1 MEGSSSQSGSSSS
14 NTIPEIHDSVF
25 SYKTASHENFFNN
38 SILLKLEEDGFT
50 TPDEKAKE
58 LIKELTDIKFL
69 SALKLLFENLQ
80 NEFSPRILRDTL
92 VTLADPTPF
101 DFYAKQS
108 VTILELH
115 LRTWVTVLERICFSP
130 IVLSKELRDKVYDS
144 LSKFAE
150 IHRKTTQVIEVGLDN
165 NFRSNFNQFNQQS
178 NNQDDQIITKKRN
191 YNIDFLLIHLRDTL
205 HSLRDDETWFQEII
219 RRTKELLKAALNIT
233 PGVLSAVGVDLP
245 NDNCSILSMLTQI
258 RKCLSFKYP
267 VAPYYVDWRIMLMIQ
282 HNLFTWSEGTETII
296 SKKFCELVLMEH
308 LWGFLEREWIDVTN
322 KSILD
327 SQTKFDEVSN
337 KVTKALKNTGSFL
350 NDLAGN
356 EPIALPHTLWFGIL
370 DLAQNL
376 IQNSTQTSTYG
387 LCYYL
392 AIESLNKAPSSFI
405 QFKAVEI
412 LLHLHNI
419 DSKMFSMI
427 EDDFDQY
434 IKKLN
439 ENKSSDFSEKFQ
451 NLLLFIKEKY
461 LEDLKISSENIGKEK
476 KGKGKSLNK
485 NSYLKTEQAS
495 NSNVIDI
502 IADEMTCPIS
512 SEPEDQLCILKC
524 QHILS
529 LNNLKLLK
537 QKICPKCREKIEEN
551 DIRYLPQNSIYKNL
565 YTKFSESGHIIPPIK
580 SENSDQIYDS
590 DDSDNSEADLILTK
604 KKKSINSIIKLNSNI
619 SLSSILS
626 RNSKKHHPTYQN
638 IIKEINEK
646 HYEKAESLCKEFL
659 NFFPKSYSL
668 RCILGYTYRCLKNYE
683 QAHFYLKEAINL
695 KPKEP
700 IAYLIC
706 GEIFFWQS
714 DYEEA
719 ICNLE
724 KSKNYKA
731 KINNLHI
738 ILGNS
743 YSFNKQHY
751 YAITDYD
758 IALKN
763 NPDNY
768 LYLKN
773 SAYNYE
779 KWKDYLK
786 ALEILDKLLNINMND
801 SLILCYYG
809 EILCNMGQY
818 SKAISYFTKANIIDP
833 ENTHNL
839 NKRAIA
845 YYTLQD
851 YNKVLLDLDK
861 VIQLDPLNSLA
872 YYLKCLI
879 YYAKKDIDNAIMV
892 FKKCKELLDFN
903 DSLAKSQLFHLEYLL
918 NKNNSTELNNI
929 LTKINQ
935 ISNIKDSELL
945 ILVRCKVYVEL
956 KMYHEAMLDL
966 NLLNDKTRFFSYL
979 RISHISFIYLLREY
993 TDFWL
998 YLNVNNDYNNNNL
1011 FKLGIINEFSKYMYK
1026 ELQVYFISNL
1036 VNLNSELHQLQENDI
1051 NSLSEKIISSK
1062 NEELYLNLP
1071 MLNFSWGDYIIWK
1084 INVKEILNKD
1094 CFIKF
1099 IIKSTDSEQYKDS
1112 ELKHYER
1119 VLKYEDVLKLEGLGW
1134 IEYRL
1139 SEYYVYKKY
1148 VQLSIEINGSI
1159 NMQIDYVRGGYN
1171 EEEITYIPNIGDLLP
1186 NFHKF
1191 CPNVPETFKDKY
1203 FSRKE
1208 MENLLELKDIINHL

>member
-14 NTIPEIHDSVF
+14 NTIPEIHDSVL
-25 SYKTASHENFFNN
+25 SYNTASYENFFNN

-50 TPDEKAKE
+50 TPDGKAKE
-58 LIKELTDIKFL
+58 LIKELTEVKYL
-69 SALKLLFENLQ
+69 YALKLLFENLQ
-80 NEFSPRILRDTL
+80 NEFSPQILRDTL
-92 VTLADPTPF
+92 FALADPTPF

-108 VTILELH
+108 VTRLELH
-115 LRTWVTVLERICFSP
+115 LRTWVTVLERICFSL
-130 IVLSKELRDKVYDS
+130 IILSKELRDKVYDS

-150 IHRKTTQVIEVGLDN
+150 IHRKTTQVFEIGLDKN
-165 NFRSNFNQFNQQS
+165 YRSNFNQFNQQN

-205 HSLRDDETWFQEII
+205 HSLRDDETWIQEII
-219 RRTKELLKAALNIT
+219 RRTKELLKVALNIT
-233 PGVLSAVGVDLP
+233 PEVLSAAGVALP

-258 RKCLSFKYP
+258 RESLSFKYP
-267 VAPYYVDWRIMLMIQ
+267 VAPYYIDWRTMLIVQ
-282 HNLFTWSEGTETII
+282 HNLFTWSEGTEMII

-308 LWGFLEREWIDVTN
+308 LWSFLEREWIYITN

-376 IQNSTQTSTYG
+376 IQKSTQTSTYG

-434 IKKLN
+434 IKELN

-476 KGKGKSLNK
+476 KGKGKGKSLNK
-485 NSYLKTEQAS
+485 NSYLKREQAS
-495 NSNVIDI
+495 NSKVIDI

-590 DDSDNSEADLILTK
+590 DDSDNSEADLILAK

-626 RNSKKHHPTYQN
+626 RNSKKQHPTYQN

-668 RCILGYTYRCLKNYE
+668 RCILGYIYRCLKNYE

-714 DYEEA
+714 DYKEA
-719 ICNLE
+719 IYNLE

-731 KINNLHI
+731 KINNLYI

-743 YSFNKQHY
+743 YLFNEEHNGAY
-751 YAITDYD
+751 SNYNF
-758 IALKN
+758 ALKN

-768 LYLKN
+768 LCLKN
-773 SAYNYE
+773 NAYNYE
-779 KWKDYLK
+779 KWKYYLE
-786 ALEILDKLLNINMND
+786 ALEMLDKLLNINKDD

-809 EILCNMGQY
+809 EILCNIGQY

-845 YYTLQD
+845 YYALQD

-872 YYLKCLI
+872 YYLKCII
-879 YYAKKDIDNAIMV
+879 YCTKKDIDNAIMV
-892 FKKCKELLDFN
+892 FKKFKELLDFN
-903 DSLAKSQLFHLEYLL
+903 DTFSKIQLFHLECLL

-945 ILVRCKVYVEL
+945 TLVRCKVYVEL

-966 NLLNDKTRFFSYL
+966 NLLYSKRSGYDYRSY
-979 RISHISFIYLLREY
+979 IYLLEH
-993 TDFWL
+993 TDVLL
-998 YLNVNNDYNNNNL
+998 YLNVNNNNDYS
-1011 FKLGIINEFSKYMYK
+1011 KLGIVNGFSKHMY
-1026 ELQVYFISNL
+1026 ERLNVYFISNL

-1051 NSLSEKIISSK
+1051 NSLSDKIISSK

-1071 MLNFSWGDYIIWK
+1071 MLYFNWDSVVIWK

-1112 ELKHYER
+1112 ELKHYEH

-1134 IEYRL
+1134 IEYQL
-1139 SEYYVYKKY
+1139 LEFVYKKY

-1159 NMQIDYVRGGYN
+1159 NMQIDYVRNGYN
-1171 EEEITYIPNIGDLLP
+1171 AGTITYIPNMGDLLP
-1186 NFHKF
+1186 NFHKL
-1191 CPNVPETFKDKY
+1191 CPHVPETFKDKY

-1208 MENLLELKDIINHL
+1208 MENLLELKDIINHI

>member
-14 NTIPEIHDSVF
+14 NTIPEIHGSAVF
-25 SYKTASHENFFNN
+25 SYKTVSHENFFNN
-38 SILLKLEEDGFT
+38 SILLKLEENGFT
-50 TPDEKAKE
+50 TPDEKAEE
-58 LIKELTDIKFL
+58 LIKRLAYIKYL
-69 SALKLLFENLQ
+69 YALKLLFENLQ
-80 NEFSPRILRDTL
+80 NEFSPQILRDTL
-92 VTLADPTPF
+92 VALADPTPF

-108 VTILELH
+108 VTRLELH

-130 IVLSKELRDKVYDS
+130 IILSKELREKVYNS

-150 IHRKTTQVIEVGLDN
+150 IHRKTTQVFEIGVDN
-165 NFRSNFNQFNQQS
+165 NFRSNFNQFNQQD
-178 NNQDDQIITKKRN
+178 NNQDDHIITKKRN
-191 YNIDFLLIHLRDTL
+191 YSIDFLLIHLRDTL

-219 RRTKELLKAALNIT
+219 RRTKNLLKTALNIT
-233 PGVLSAVGVDLP
+233 PGILTTITGINLP
-245 NDNCSILSMLTQI
+245 SDCSILSILNQV
-258 RKCLSFKYP
+258 RESLSFKYP
-267 VAPYYVDWRIMLMIQ
+267 VASYYVDWRIMLIIQ
-282 HNLFTWSEGTETII
+282 RNLFTWSEGTEMII
-296 SKKFCELVLMEH
+296 SKKFCELVLMEY
-308 LWGFLEREWIDVTN
+308 LWSFLEREWIDVTN

-337 KVTKALKNTGSFL
+337 KVTKALKNTGNFL

-370 DLAQNL
+370 DLAQKL
-376 IQNSTQTSTYG
+376 IQKSTRTATYG

-427 EDDFDQY
+427 DDDFDQY

-439 ENKSSDFSEKFQ
+439 ENKSFDFSEKFQ

-461 LEDLKISSENIGKEK
+461 LEDLKILSENIGKEK
-476 KGKGKSLNK
+476 EGKGKGKSLNQ
-485 NSYLKTEQAS
+485 NSYLKREQAS

-502 IADEMTCPIS
+502 IADEMTCPVS

-551 DIRYLPQNSIYKNL
+551 NIRYLPQSSIYKNL
-565 YTKFSESGHIIPPIK
+565 YTKFSESGHIIPSIK
-580 SENSDQIYDS
+580 LENSDQIFDS
-590 DDSDNSEADLILTK
+590 DDSDNSEADLILVK

-626 RNSKKHHPTYQN
+626 RNSKKQHPTYQN

-668 RCILGYTYRCLKNYE
+668 RCILGYIYRCLKNYE
-683 QAHFYLKEAINL
+683 QAHFYLKEAVSL

-714 DYEEA
+714 NYKGA
-719 ICNLE
+719 KSNLR
-724 KSKNYKA
+724 KSRNYKA
-731 KINNLHI
+731 KINNLDI

-743 YSFNKQHY
+743 CLLDKDY
-751 YAITDYD
+751 YDAKFYYN
-758 IALKN
+758 IALENSPYNYLCLKN
-763 NPDNY
+763 NACSHA
-768 LYLKN
+768 KFGF
-773 SAYNYE
+773 YNR
-779 KWKDYLK
+779 
-786 ALEILDKLLNINMND
+786 ALEMLDKLLNINKDD

-818 SKAISYFTKANIIDP
+818 SKAISYFTKANIKDP

-861 VIQLDPLNSLA
+861 VIQLDPLNNLA
-872 YYLKCLI
+872 FYLKCLT
-879 YYAKKDIDNAIMV
+879 YYTKKDIDNAIMV
-892 FKKCKELLDFN
+892 FEKCEELLDFN
-903 DSLAKSQLFHLEYLL
+903 DILSKTLLFHLEYLL
-918 NKNNSTELNNI
+918 NKNNFTELNNI
-929 LTKINQ
+929 LTKISQ
-935 ISNIKDSELL
+935 ISNIEDIELL
-945 ILVRCKVYVEL
+945 LFVRCKVYVEL
-956 KMYHEAMLDL
+956 KMYHETILDL
-966 NLLNDKTRFFSYL
+966 NLLYGYNSIYKY
-979 RISHISFIYLLREY
+979 ISHIYIY

-998 YLNVNNDYNNNNL
+998 YLNITNDNDDL
-1011 FKLGIINEFSKYMYK
+1011 SKLGIVNGFSKQMYEK
-1026 ELQVYFISNL
+1026 QQVYFISNL
-1036 VNLNSELHQLQENDI
+1036 VNLNSELHQFTENDK
-1051 NSLSEKIISSK
+1051 NSLSGKIISSK
-1062 NEELYLNLP
+1062 NKELHLNLP
-1071 MLNFSWGDYIIWK
+1071 MLYFRRYHRIIWK
-1084 INVKEILNKD
+1084 INVKEILNRD

-1099 IIKSTDSEQYKDS
+1099 IIKSTNSGQYKDS
-1112 ELKHYER
+1112 ELEHYEH

-1134 IEYRL
+1134 IEYQL
-1139 SEYYVYKKY
+1139 PISVFESN
-1148 VQLSIEINGSI
+1148 VQPSIEINDSI
-1159 NMQIDYVRGGYN
+1159 NMQIDYYRRGYN
-1171 EEEITYIPNIGDLLP
+1171 VEETTYIPNISSMGDLLP
-1186 NFHKF
+1186 NFHNIY
-1191 CPNVPETFKDKY
+1191 PNVPETFKDKY

>member
-1 MEGSSSQSGSSSS
+1 MEGSSSQSKSSSS

-25 SYKTASHENFFNN
+25 SNKTASHENFFNN
-38 SILLKLEEDGFT
+38 SILLKLEEDEFT

-58 LIKELTDIKFL
+58 LIKELSDVKYL

-92 VTLADPTPF
+92 VALADPTPF
-101 DFYAKQS
+101 DFYEKQS
-108 VTILELH
+108 VAILELH

-130 IVLSKELRDKVYDS
+130 IVLSKELRDKIYNS
-144 LSKFAE
+144 LSKFVE
-150 IHRKTTQVIEVGLDN
+150 IHRKTTQVIEIGLDN

-178 NNQDDQIITKKRN
+178 NNQDDQITTKKRN

-219 RRTKELLKAALNIT
+219 RRTKELLKVALNIT
-233 PGVLSAVGVDLP
+233 PGVLSVTGVALP

-258 RKCLSFKYP
+258 RKSLSFKYP

-282 HNLFTWSEGTETII
+282 HNLFTWSEGTEMII

-308 LWGFLEREWIDVTN
+308 LWSFLEREWIGVTN

-376 IQNSTQTSTYG
+376 IQKSTQTPTYG

-476 KGKGKSLNK
+476 KGKGKGKSLNK
-485 NSYLKTEQAS
+485 NSYLKSEQAS
-495 NSNVIDI
+495 NSKVIDI

-590 DDSDNSEADLILTK
+590 DDSDNLEADLILAK

-619 SLSSILS
+619 SLSSILPKF
-626 RNSKKHHPTYQN
+626 SKKQYPTYQN

-668 RCILGYTYRCLKNYE
+668 RCILGYIYRCLKNYE

-700 IAYLIC
+700 IAYLIY

-714 DYEEA
+714 NYNEA
-719 ICNLE
+719 INNLW
-724 KSKNYKA
+724 KSKNYKTT
-731 KINNLHI
+731 IVNNFYI

-743 YSFNKQHY
+743 YLFNKDYSNAFY
-751 YAITDYD
+751 YYN
-758 IALKN
+758 IALENSPDNFICLKN
-763 NPDNY
+763 NACSYAKCNSY
-768 LYLKN
+768 NNALKM
-773 SAYNYE
+773 
-779 KWKDYLK
+779 
-786 ALEILDKLLNINMND
+786 LDKLLNNNKND

-809 EILCNMGQY
+809 EVLYNMEQY
-818 SKAISYFTKANIIDP
+818 NNAISYFTKANIIDP

-879 YYAKKDIDNAIMV
+879 YYTKKDIDNAIMV
-892 FKKCKELLDFN
+892 FKKCKGLLDFN
-903 DSLAKSQLFHLEYLL
+903 DTLAKTQLFHLEYLL

-935 ISNIKDSELL
+935 ISNIKDNSLL

-956 KMYHEAMLDL
+956 KMHHEAMLDL
-966 NLLNDKTRFFSYL
+966 NLLYGKSNRYEYISY
-979 RISHISFIYLLREY
+979 IYLLQEY

-998 YLNVNNDYNNNNL
+998 HLNVNNYNNDL
-1011 FKLGIINEFSKYMYK
+1011 SKLGIINEFSKYMYEK
-1026 ELQVYFISNL
+1026 LRVYFISNL
-1036 VNLNSELHQLQENDI
+1036 VNLNSELHQLQENGI

-1071 MLNFSWGDYIIWK
+1071 MLYFNCSYRIIWK
-1084 INVKEILNKD
+1084 INVKKILNKD

-1112 ELKHYER
+1112 ELKKYEH
-1119 VLKYEDVLKLEGLGW
+1119 VLKYEDMLKLEGVGW
-1134 IEYRL
+1134 IEYQL
-1139 SEYYVYKKY
+1139 PIGVYDYYV
-1148 VQLSIEINGSI
+1148 QPSIEIKGSI
-1159 NMQIDYVRGGYN
+1159 NMQIDYVRNGIK